1 MRMYA
6 SFGGYG
12 RSNTLDSRR
21 ARSPKSFPAPKFSS
35 AVYDWVAH
43 VFSSILSQGFHP
55 GWYSQQA
62 NTCSAGYAC
71 TSRIWCS
78 FQCTPGLP
86 VMFTGCLS
94 HVFKYKS
101 FNYNIKVP
109 FSSLSQV
116 PTREI
121 GCWNLTRW

>member
-1 MRMYA
+1 MHAR
-6 SFGGYG
+6 FGGYG
-12 RSNTLDSRR
+12 RSNILDSRR

-43 VFSSILSQGFHP
+43 VFSSILSQGLHP

-62 NTCSAGYAC
+62 NTFSAGYAC
-71 TSRIWCS
+71 ISRISCS

-86 VMFTGCLS
+86 VMFTGCHS

-116 PTREI
+116 STGEI
-121 GCWNLTRW
+121 GC